1 MSIWIRILQFVMVL
15 HIYLLIFV
23 LSCDT
28 KRCLEL
34 LDILEKVINKPF
46 TSDTPVTK
54 DVDIKDVKTA
64 VVGVIKILTSKI
76 YYLPSSHA
84 IRAYKVLVNHL
95 EQHYKEPTVFH
106 DISTIRYLDF

>member
-1 MSIWIRILQFVMVL
+1 MYV
-15 HIYLLIFV
+15 
-23 LSCDT
+23 
-28 KRCLEL
+28 
-34 LDILEKVINKPF
+34 KVINKPF

-64 VVGVIKILTSKI
+64 IVGVIKILTSKI

-106 DISTIRYLDF
+106 DISTIRYLVININDVNDVINTKYFNL

>member
-1 MSIWIRILQFVMVL
+1 MYV
-15 HIYLLIFV
+15 
-23 LSCDT
+23 
-28 KRCLEL
+28 
-34 LDILEKVINKPF
+34 KVINKPF

-64 VVGVIKILTSKI
+64 IVGVIKILTSKI

-106 DISTIRYLDF
+106 DISTIRYLVININDVNNVINTKYFNL

>member
-1 MSIWIRILQFVMVL
+1 MYV
-15 HIYLLIFV
+15 
-23 LSCDT
+23 
-28 KRCLEL
+28 
-34 LDILEKVINKPF
+34 KVINKPF
-46 TSDTPVTK
+46 TSDTPVMK

-64 VVGVIKILTSKI
+64 IVGVIKILTSKI

-106 DISTIRYLDF
+106 DISTIRYLVININDVNDVINTKYFNL

>member
-1 MSIWIRILQFVMVL
+1 MYV
-15 HIYLLIFV
+15 
-23 LSCDT
+23 
-28 KRCLEL
+28 
-34 LDILEKVINKPF
+34 KVINKPF

-64 VVGVIKILTSKI
+64 IVGVIKILTSKI

-106 DISTIRYLDF
+106 DISTIRYLVININDINDVINTKYFLVVIR